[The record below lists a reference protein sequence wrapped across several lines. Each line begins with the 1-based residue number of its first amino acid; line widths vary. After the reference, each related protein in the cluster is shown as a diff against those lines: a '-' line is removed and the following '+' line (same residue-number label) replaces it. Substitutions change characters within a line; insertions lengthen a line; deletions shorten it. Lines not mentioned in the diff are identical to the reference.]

1 MILFAK
7 LNAQVLDSKWLKVVE
22 LADQSVFLDSTN
34 IKQVNNQITIVSLTQ
49 FNHPQYITAYKK
61 EAGSIKSQVL
71 LNISTRKY
79 ILLGSLYYD
88 NQLRIIGETSL
99 PGFSLGNEAF
109 AISVDSNKTIK
120 ALYQKSISLLGID
133 TSKYVA
139 QESTS
144 KEERLRS
151 LIDNSGN
158 VISNPQTEINQNVDA
173 AEKDKVNK
181 NQSAD
186 KNLTAKKNNDSNY
199 GYDLSSEKNVRS
211 MIFSDGQKYCFQV
224 SSWRQKVQAEREIER
239 LKRNGEQAFLV
250 EANVP
255 SKGGKWYRVR
265 IGYFNSL
272 EEIENYLRK
281 R

>member
-1 MILFAK
+1 MLFAK
-7 LNAQVLDSKWLKVVE
+7 FNAQVLDSKWLKVIE
-22 LADQSVFLDSTN
+22 FDDQSVFLDSTN

-61 EAGSIKSQVL
+61 EAGSIKSQIL
-71 LNISTRKY
+71 FNISSRKY
-79 ILLGSLYYD
+79 TLLGSLYYD

-120 ALYQKSISLLGID
+120 ALYQESISLLGID
-133 TSKYVA
+133 TSQYID

-151 LIDNSGN
+151 LIDNSGT
-158 VISNPQTEINQNVDA
+158 VIPNQQTEINQNMDA
-173 AEKDKVNK
+173 AEKEKVNK
-181 NQSAD
+181 NQIED
-186 KNLTAKKNNDSNY
+186 KNLKAKKDNDSNS
-199 GYDLSSEKNVRS
+199 GYDLSSERNVRS
-211 MIFSDGQKYCFQV
+211 MIFTDGQKYCFQV
-224 SSWRQKVQAEREIER
+224 SSWRQKAQAEREVER

-272 EEIENYLRK
+272 EETENYMRK